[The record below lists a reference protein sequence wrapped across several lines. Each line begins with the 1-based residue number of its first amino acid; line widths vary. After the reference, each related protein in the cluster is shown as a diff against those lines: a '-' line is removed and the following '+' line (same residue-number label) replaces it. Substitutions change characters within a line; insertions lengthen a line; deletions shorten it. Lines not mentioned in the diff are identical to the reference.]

1 MSDCV
6 AKDAALYARCEAAK
20 ERFIRDWEL
29 LVNTDS
35 PTGYSEGLVKVGN
48 IIVDRLKTMGAEVNI
63 FPTGEGKAFH
73 LTGAIKGSGKG
84 KIMLLAHMDTVL
96 PVGSAARRPF
106 RIDADG
112 KAYGPG
118 VLDCRSGLL
127 MSLNAMRIVKE
138 YAADKFSQVTLVS
151 NCDEEDDSVTSR
163 ELITKLAAEHDCVLT
178 IEGGRPG
185 DFIVV
190 SRGGNG
196 VLDIE
201 VKGVSAHG
209 STPELGVNAAE
220 ELAHLVLALKGLEDR
235 SRNTFITTRII
246 ESGTANRANTVV
258 PDRATALV
266 RVGTFSREELA
277 RVLKQVEDIK
287 QKPFI
292 PGATIDI
299 EFRLGAYAFPR
310 TPENEKM
317 SQLAQ
322 SIYAGLGLE
331 LKLKEERSSADSNF
345 AAVNNKAVLDGLSVI
360 GGDGH
365 SEKEW
370 ADVNSLVPR
379 LYLLSRFLLELE
391 PEQLS

>member
-1 MSDCV
+1 MGGFI

-20 ERFIRDWEL
+20 KRFIQDWEL

-35 PTGYSEGLVKVGN
+35 PTGYGEGLIKVGN
-48 IIVDRLKTMGAEVNI
+48 IVIDQLKAMGAEVAT
-63 FPTGEGKAFH
+63 FPTGEGQGFH
-73 LTGAIKGSGKG
+73 LTGTVKGEGQG
-84 KIMLLAHMDTVL
+84 KILLLAHMDTVL
-96 PVGSAARRPF
+96 PVGSAAKRPF
-106 RIDADG
+106 RIDAEG

-127 MSLNAMRIVKE
+127 ISLNAMQIVKE
-138 YAADKFSQVTLVS
+138 HAADRFGRVTLFS

-163 ELITKLAAEHDCVLT
+163 EMIMKLAAEHDCVLT

-196 VLDIE
+196 VLDVE

-220 ELAHLVLALKGLEDR
+220 EMAHLVQALKGLEDR
-235 SRNTFITTRII
+235 TKNTFITTRII

-266 RVGTFSREELA
+266 RVGTFSREELT
-277 RVLKQVEDIK
+277 RVLKQVEEIK
-287 QKPFI
+287 QQPSI
-292 PGATIDI
+292 PGATINI
-299 EFRLGAYAFPR
+299 EFKLGAYAFPR
-310 TPENEKM
+310 TPQNEQM
-317 SQLAQ
+317 AQLAQ
-322 SIYAGLGLE
+322 AIYSGLGLD
-331 LKLKEERSSADSNF
+331 LGLKEERSSADSNF

-370 ADVNSLVPR
+370 ADVNSLLPR
-379 LYLLSRFLLELE
+379 LYLVSRFLIELGA
-391 PEQLS
+391 LKLA